1 MSDEFMDWHI
11 RFLEA
16 RHQAILD
23 RADVEYARD
32 LGKRTHEAR
41 SQTAG
46 HSSPME
52 DALQDATQADWT
64 EWLEFGGF
72 W

>member
-11 RFLEA
+11 RFRNGTL
-16 RHQAILD
+16 LD
-23 RADVEYARD
+23 WADVEYARD

-41 SQTAG
+41 SQR
-46 HSSPME
+46 HSSPIE
-52 DALQDATQADWT
+52 DALQEATQADWT

>member
-1 MSDEFMDWHI
+1 MTRIIDWYF

-16 RHQAILD
+16 RRQAILD
-23 RADVEYARD
+23 RADVEYARE

-41 SQTAG
+41 SQR
-46 HSSPME
+46 HSSPIE
-52 DALQDATQADWT
+52 DALQEATQADWT